1 MTVSEPIAVHVHAS
15 DPISLAG
22 VVSHLRPRPEVKI
35 VGPADVMQAKVILI
49 LADKLD
55 EHTVGALR
63 QFHRAGHRRIV
74 LMAANLDE
82 ADVVNAAEAGVVAL
96 VRRSEASAERMVAVL
111 TGAATGEGTVPA
123 DLLGKLLGQVG
134 RLQRHVLSPR
144 GMMFNG
150 LAPREVEVLRLL
162 ADGFDT
168 QDIAKELCYS
178 ERTVKNVVHDV
189 TSRLQL
195 RNRSHAVAYAL
206 REGLS

>member
-1 MTVSEPIAVHVHAS
+1 MRLRIDRHFRALLAVLAVTCLLGFGFKQHCMPGGWTDSEQYLTGCYSDAVPFWTARAVDKGSVPYLQTPIEY
-15 DPISLAG
+15 P
-22 VVSHLRPRPEVKI
+22 
-35 VGPADVMQAKVILI
+35 
-49 LADKLD
+49 
-55 EHTVGALR
+55 
-63 QFHRAGHRRIV
+63 
-74 LMAANLDE
+74 
-82 ADVVNAAEAGVVAL
+82 
-96 VRRSEASAERMVAVL
+96 VL

-206 REGLS
+206 REGLI